1 MHYNYLGTNKGRSK
15 CYGQWETQS
24 FSGRSRK
31 HIFSI
36 CHRVLLQCRAAEVG
50 VTAIGGTIYGYIRVS
65 TREQNEDRQ
74 VIALRGVGI
83 PEKNVYM
90 DKQSGKDFNRPQYKK
105 LLRKLKKDDLLYIK
119 SIDRLGRNYAEI
131 LEQWRILTKEKGI
144 DIVVLDMPLLD
155 TRRGKDL
162 MGTFL
167 SDIVLQVLSFVAEN
181 ERSNIRQRQAEGIA
195 AAKARGVRFG
205 RPPKPLPAGF
215 HSAYQNW
222 KAGKITGTAAAKEC
236 GMPMSTFRYRAEI
249 YEKAKLL

>member
-1 MHYNYLGTNKGRSK
+1 M
-15 CYGQWETQS
+15 
-24 FSGRSRK
+24 
-31 HIFSI
+31 I
-36 CHRVLLQCRAAEVG
+36 
-50 VTAIGGTIYGYIRVS
+50 TISNTYGYIRVS

-74 VIALRGVGI
+74 LIALREMSV
-83 PEKNVYM
+83 PEQNIFM

-105 LLRKLKKDDLLYIK
+105 LVKKLKPDDLLYIK
-119 SIDRLGRNYAEI
+119 SIDRLGRNYKEI
-131 LEQWRILTKEKGI
+131 QNQWRILTKERGI

-181 ERSNIRQRQAEGIA
+181 ERTNIRQRQAEGIA

-205 RPPKPLPAGF
+205 RPPSPLPENY
-215 HSAYQNW
+215 HSAYQRW
-222 KAGKITGTAAAKEC
+222 KAGAITGTAAAKEC
-236 GMPMSTFRYRAEI
+236 GMPLSTFRHGAEI